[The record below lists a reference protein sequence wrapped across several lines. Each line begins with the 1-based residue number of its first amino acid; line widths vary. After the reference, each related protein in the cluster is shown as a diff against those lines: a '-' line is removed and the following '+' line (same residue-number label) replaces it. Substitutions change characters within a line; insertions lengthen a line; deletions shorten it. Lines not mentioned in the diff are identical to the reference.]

1 MNDSGIESQLGTSA
15 FEKVMFVLDKQ
26 PTKANISDFALQG
39 NLTPEPMDETAWAL
53 PGYLSDDF
61 NLFLVFAPN
70 VGDRW
75 TVTCSKVT
83 IENGNQITEMSNVVP
98 TGSGLNAIAQISKS
112 GAIELLAYFKT
123 LEANRLGHF
132 DSEIWHLA

>member
-1 MNDSGIESQLGTSA
+1 
-15 FEKVMFVLDKQ
+15 MFVLDKQ